1 MSLQNKT
8 NYYEILEISTDAT
21 QDEIKRAF
29 RKLAKKYH
37 PDMNP
42 NNPNVKDIMQ
52 KITVAYEV
60 LSDVEKRKEYD
71 RQHFDELHFERSKSY
86 SQAKENTKSN
96 FDTLSIILLK
106 MYGIYDARDSELE
119 RLRKVRAILIYHSK
133 KHNKGR

>member
-1 MSLQNKT
+1 MNKRD
-8 NYYEILEISTDAT
+8 YYEVLGVDKNASEA
-21 QDEIKRAF
+21 EIKSAF

-42 NNPNVKDIMQ
+42 NNPNANDMMQ

-60 LSDVEKRKEYD
+60 LSDVEKRKKYD
-71 RQHFDELHFERSKSY
+71 RQYFDKLHFERSKSY
-86 SQAKENTKSN
+86 SQAKDNFKSN

-133 KHNKGR
+133 KHDKSR